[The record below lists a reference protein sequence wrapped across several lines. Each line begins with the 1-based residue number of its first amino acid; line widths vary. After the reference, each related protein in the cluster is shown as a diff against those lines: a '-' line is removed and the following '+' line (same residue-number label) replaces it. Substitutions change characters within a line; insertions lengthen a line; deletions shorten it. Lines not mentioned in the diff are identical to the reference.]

1 MNTTTE
7 NVSSSRSLEI
17 KSTGKAGANVLNH
30 NQTRMKARLVIK
42 SAIKAGGLKQNHSA
56 TQVRAR

>member
-1 MNTTTE
+1 MNTKT
-7 NVSSSRSLEI
+7 VSSSRSLKI
-17 KSTGKAGANVLNH
+17 KSTVKAGAALANH
-30 NQTRMKARLVIK
+30 NQVKARLVIK